1 MSTIKLRRS
10 AVTGNKPNTSQL
22 ALGEVAINT
31 HDGKMFFKRDKNG
44 ELSIVE
50 LGGAAVAENVFYV
63 SKSGDD
69 SNAGT
74 SIDRAFLT
82 LDKALEVATTR
93 RTNAGLDDD
102 GAEGSVLETKTRRD
116 LGLYIDASKYD
127 IALGTKFNQV
137 FQGRAGSYTQGI
149 TEVLFSLDETKDL
162 VNDLTAISGHASSLS
177 RADAYFDEVKDI
189 IQNGRDI

>member
-93 RTNAGLDDD
+93 RTNAGV
-102 GAEGSVLETKTRRD
+102 G
-116 LGLYIDASKYD
+116 
-127 IALGTKFNQV
+127 
-137 FQGRAGSYTQGI
+137 
-149 TEVLFSLDETKDL
+149 
-162 VNDLTAISGHASSLS
+162 
-177 RADAYFDEVKDI
+177 
-189 IQNGRDI
+189 